1 MAKPTRRY
9 VCQDCGAAHAKWSG
23 QCDACGAWNSVIE
36 EQVLPSLPGNSLKNK
51 NIKGAIELMPLS
63 GPLDWSPRNMTEIE
77 EFDRVLGGGLVPG
90 SAVLIGGDPG
100 IGKST
105 ILLQVIAKLSRT
117 LNCVYITGEEALDQV
132 RTRGQRLGVDGS
144 STFIASAT
152 NIRDIISCLD
162 VPSGP
167 KVAVIDSIQT
177 MYVDTLSSS
186 PGTVSQV
193 RAAAQELIRVAKNR
207 GIALLLVGHVTKEGT
222 IAGPRVLEHM
232 VDTVLYFEGERG
244 HQFRIL
250 RSVKNRYGATD
261 EIGVFEMTQTG
272 LSEVKNPS
280 ELFLGDRI
288 NNIAGTCVFGGMEG
302 TRPLLIEIQ
311 ALVAPSPFGTPRRAV
326 IGWDAGRLA
335 MVAAVLEARC
345 NISFSGKDIFLN
357 VAGGLKISEP
367 GADLAV
373 ATAILSA
380 LYNIPAPDNC
390 VIFGEIGL
398 SAEVRAISHTDARIK
413 EAAKLGF
420 KSAFIPRQKS
430 GFNKINDIAGINYRE
445 IYDLSILVKIFNEQT
460 SSKALI

>member
-1 MAKPTRRY
+1 MAKLARRY
-9 VCQDCGAAHAKWSG
+9 VCQDCGATQAKWSG
-23 QCDACGAWNSVIE
+23 QCDSCGAWNSVIE
-36 EQVLPSLPGNSLKNK
+36 EQVLPSLPGNSLKN
-51 NIKGAIELMPLS
+51 NSLKGAIKLMPLS
-63 GPLDWSPRNMTEIE
+63 GPLDWSPRNMTEID

-117 LNCVYITGEEALDQV
+117 LDCVYITGEEALDQV
-132 RTRGQRLGVDGS
+132 RTRGKRLGVDES

-167 KVAVIDSIQT
+167 TVAVIDSIQT

-193 RAAAQELIRVAKNR
+193 RASAQELIRVAKNR
-207 GIALLLVGHVTKEGT
+207 GIAILLVGHVTKEGT

-250 RSVKNRYGATD
+250 RSVKNRYGPTD

-272 LSEVKNPS
+272 LSQVKNPS

-335 MVAAVLEARC
+335 MVTAVLEARC

-380 LYNIPAPDNC
+380 LYNIPAPNNC

-398 SAEVRAISHTDARIK
+398 SAEVRTISHTDARIK

-420 KSAFIPRQKS
+420 KKAFIPRQKS
-430 GFNKINDIAGINYRE
+430 GFPKIKDIVDINYQE
-445 IYDLSILVKIFNEQT
+445 ISDLNILVKIFN
-460 SSKALI
+460 K

>member
-1 MAKPTRRY
+1 
-9 VCQDCGAAHAKWSG
+9 
-23 QCDACGAWNSVIE
+23 
-36 EQVLPSLPGNSLKNK
+36 
-51 NIKGAIELMPLS
+51 MPLS
-63 GPLDWSPRNMTEIE
+63 GPLDWSPRNMTEID

-132 RTRGQRLGVDGS
+132 RTRGKRLGVDES

-167 KVAVIDSIQT
+167 TVAVIDSIQT

-193 RAAAQELIRVAKNR
+193 RASAQELIRVAKNR
-207 GIALLLVGHVTKEGT
+207 GIAILLVGHVTKEGT

-250 RSVKNRYGATD
+250 RSVKNRYGPTD

-272 LSEVKNPS
+272 LSQVKNPS

-335 MVAAVLEARC
+335 MVTAVLEARC

-380 LYNIPAPDNC
+380 LYNIPAPNNC

-398 SAEVRAISHTDARIK
+398 SAEVRTISHTDARIK

-420 KSAFIPRQKS
+420 KKAFIPRQKS
-430 GFNKINDIAGINYRE
+430 GFLKTKGIADINYQE
-445 IYDLSILVKIFNEQT
+445 ISDLNILVKIFNE
-460 SSKALI
+460 

>member
-1 MAKPTRRY
+1 
-9 VCQDCGAAHAKWSG
+9 
-23 QCDACGAWNSVIE
+23 
-36 EQVLPSLPGNSLKNK
+36 
-51 NIKGAIELMPLS
+51 
-63 GPLDWSPRNMTEIE
+63 
-77 EFDRVLGGGLVPG
+77 
-90 SAVLIGGDPG
+90 
-100 IGKST
+100 
-105 ILLQVIAKLSRT
+105 
-117 LNCVYITGEEALDQV
+117 
-132 RTRGQRLGVDGS
+132 
-144 STFIASAT
+144 
-152 NIRDIISCLD
+152 

-250 RSVKNRYGATD
+250 RSVKNRYGPTD

-380 LYNIPAPDNC
+380 LYNVPAPDNC

>member
-1 MAKPTRRY
+1 MAKPARRY
-9 VCQDCGAAHAKWSG
+9 VCQDCGATHAKWSG
-23 QCDACGAWNSVIE
+23 QCDSCGAWNSVIE
-36 EQVLPSLPGNSLKNK
+36 EQVLPSLPGNSLKN
-51 NIKGAIELMPLS
+51 NSLKGAIKLMPLS
-63 GPLDWSPRNMTEIE
+63 GPLDWSPRNMTEID

-117 LNCVYITGEEALDQV
+117 LDCVYITGEEALDQV
-132 RTRGQRLGVDGS
+132 RTRGKRLGVDES

-167 KVAVIDSIQT
+167 TVAVIDSIQT

-193 RAAAQELIRVAKNR
+193 RASAQELIRVAKNR
-207 GIALLLVGHVTKEGT
+207 GIAILLVGHVTKEGT

-250 RSVKNRYGATD
+250 RSVKNRYGPTD

-272 LSEVKNPS
+272 LSQVKNPS
-280 ELFLGDRI
+280 KLFLGDRI

-335 MVAAVLEARC
+335 MVTAVLEARC

-380 LYNIPAPDNC
+380 LYNIPAPNNC

-398 SAEVRAISHTDARIK
+398 SAEVRTISHTDARIK

-445 IYDLSILVKIFNEQT
+445 IYDLGILVKIFTEQT
-460 SSKALI
+460 SSTALI

>member
-36 EQVLPSLPGNSLKNK
+36 EQVLPTLPGNSLKNK
-51 NIKGAIELMPLS
+51 NIKGTIELMPLS

-132 RTRGQRLGVDGS
+132 RTRGQRLGVHGS

-261 EIGVFEMTQTG
+261 EIGVFEMTPTG

-420 KSAFIPRQKS
+420 KGAFIPRQKS
-430 GFNKINDIAGINYRE
+430 GFSKINNIAGINYQE
-445 IYDLSILVKIFNEQT
+445 IYDLSVLVNIFNNQK
-460 SSKALI
+460 SSTALI

>member
-1 MAKPTRRY
+1 
-9 VCQDCGAAHAKWSG
+9 
-23 QCDACGAWNSVIE
+23 
-36 EQVLPSLPGNSLKNK
+36 
-51 NIKGAIELMPLS
+51 
-63 GPLDWSPRNMTEIE
+63 
-77 EFDRVLGGGLVPG
+77 
-90 SAVLIGGDPG
+90 
-100 IGKST
+100 
-105 ILLQVIAKLSRT
+105 
-117 LNCVYITGEEALDQV
+117 
-132 RTRGQRLGVDGS
+132 
-144 STFIASAT
+144 
-152 NIRDIISCLD
+152 
-162 VPSGP
+162 
-167 KVAVIDSIQT
+167 
-177 MYVDTLSSS
+177 
-186 PGTVSQV
+186 
-193 RAAAQELIRVAKNR
+193 
-207 GIALLLVGHVTKEGT
+207 
-222 IAGPRVLEHM
+222 
-232 VDTVLYFEGERG
+232 
-244 HQFRIL
+244 L